1 MYALLLYCLILIQ
14 YIKAA
19 TDCQIDNCNE
29 CENNN
34 TICETC
40 SVNHIKDTTNTKC
53 IIVLEIVSGVYSIL
67 PRTTKSKSYNIV
79 SE

>member
-34 TICETC
+34 TICKTC

-53 IIVLEIVSGVYSIL
+53 IMCHSLL
-67 PRTTKSKSYNIV
+67 
-79 SE
+79 